1 MPGLWDAAVSSHRRS
16 MEKKKGFFRST
27 AGSGG
32 FMGSNLVA
40 RVYFVCL
47 LLRPGRCETLGCD
60 GSWVWGGRDHQHPEG
75 PFRDLQIALAQ
86 PG

>member
-1 MPGLWDAAVSSHRRS
+1 
-16 MEKKKGFFRST
+16 
-27 AGSGG
+27 
-32 FMGSNLVA
+32 MGSNLVA